1 MRNSK
6 YVLRQATLVAAMVA
20 ALGAMSTGDVA
31 AATRSTAV
39 GVQNNRVRISEPAKL
54 RAGDAID
61 GMLAN
66 TTPIH
71 VTIGLDLRNRAQ
83 LDSFIQS
90 NASVLKISHE
100 PMSNAQFMA
109 NHAPTDAQVKAV
121 TDFLAGAGFTHIE
134 VAPNH
139 LLIEADGRAD
149 IAQAA
154 FQTSFARVRTADG
167 RDAYANTEAATIP
180 AALQG
185 TVLTVMGLQNVWMG
199 HTMMRQ
205 ALGPIT
211 NAVTGHNPTEFSSI
225 YGGTGVATA
234 AGVTAGI
241 ITQGKITQTITDLN
255 KFTSNNGLATVTTQ
269 TVQVGSA
276 SNDTSGIGEWDLD
289 SQDIVGMGG
298 GQIGKIIFYNINSL
312 SDANLISGFNKA
324 VTDNVAK
331 VINVSIG
338 GCEDGTQ
345 SGSGAEGDNVFAQAV
360 AQGQTFTI
368 STGDSGADECGD
380 GGTTPSWPANSQYV
394 VAVAG
399 TKLDA
404 STTTWNSEVVWN
416 ELSSNEGATGGS
428 ESKYEPKPSWQ
439 TLWNG
444 TYRGVADVA
453 FDGDPESGAKVIV
466 SGATQQIGGTSLAAP
481 LFAGMWARVIAVKG
495 TSVGFAGPIIYQLPA
510 ADFHDITSGNNDG
523 ETAAAGYDLA
533 SGRGSMILNK
543 AINDI
548 GGGTTPPANN
558 PPVANF
564 SVTTSGLTASFTD
577 SSTDSDGTIASRS
590 WNFGDSSTSTS
601 TNPSHTYSAAGTY
614 SVSLTV
620 TDDDGATNT
629 KTSSVTV
636 SGGSSGGGTVLQN
649 GVAVTGLSGAKNG
662 KLNYTLVVPAG
673 ATGLKFV
680 TSGGSG
686 DADLYVKFGSA
697 PTTSS
702 YTCRSWNTGNSET
715 CSISTAQAGTYYV
728 MINGYSAF
736 SGLSLTGSYTAGGG
750 GGTGGTTLSNGTPV
764 TGLAATTGNWTS
776 DYTLVV
782 PSGATNLK
790 FAITGGTGDADMY
803 VRLGSAPTTSSYTCR
818 PYVSGN
824 SETCTFAAPTA
835 GTYHVSLRAYST
847 FSGVKLTPSYTP

>member
-20 ALGAMSTGDVA
+20 ALGAMSAGDVS
-31 AATRSTAV
+31 AATQSTAIPA
-39 GVQNNRVRISEPAKL
+39 NRARISEPASL
-54 RAGDAID
+54 RPGDVID

-66 TTPIH
+66 TTAMH
-71 VTIGLDLRNRAQ
+71 VTIGLSLRNRAQ

-90 NASVLKISHE
+90 NASVIKTSHE

-121 TDFLAGAGFTHIE
+121 TDFLSSAGFTHIE

-149 IAQAA
+149 LAQAA

-185 TVLTVMGLQNVWMG
+185 TVLTVMGLQNVWKA
-199 HTMMRQ
+199 HTMMQ
-205 ALGPIT
+205 KATPGPIT
-211 NAVTGHNPTEFSSI
+211 AAITGHNPTEFSSI

-234 AGVTAGI
+234 AGVNVGI
-241 ITQGKITQTITDLN
+241 ITQGKITQTVTDLN
-255 KFTSNNGLATVTTQ
+255 TFTSNNGLATVTTQ

-298 GQIGKIIFYNINSL
+298 GQVGKIIFYNINSL

-338 GCEDGTQ
+338 GCETGTQ
-345 SGSGAEGDNVFAQAV
+345 SGAGAEGDNVFAQAV

-368 STGDSGADECGD
+368 STGDSGADECGT
-380 GGTTPSWPANSQYV
+380 GGTVPSWPANSQYV

-416 ELSSNEGATGGS
+416 DLSINNGATGGS
-428 ESKYEPKPSWQ
+428 QSTYEPKPSWQ
-439 TLWNG
+439 TLWTG
-444 TYRGVADVA
+444 QYRGVADVA
-453 FDGDPESGAKVIV
+453 FDGSPSSGAKVIV
-466 SGATQQIGGTSLAAP
+466 SGATQQIGGTSLSAP
-481 LFAGMWARVIAVKG
+481 LFAGMWARVIATKG

-510 ADFHDITSGNNDG
+510 ADFHDVTSGNNNG
-523 ETAAAGYDLA
+523 STAGVGYDLA

-548 GGGTTPPANN
+548 GGTTPPANV

-564 SVTTSGLTASFTD
+564 GVTTSGLTATFTD

-601 TNPSHTYSAAGTY
+601 ANPSHTYAAAGTY

-620 TDDDGATNT
+620 TDNSGASNT

-636 SGGSSGGGTVLQN
+636 SSGGSGGNVLQN
-649 GVAVTGLSGAKNG
+649 GVAATGLSGATNG
-662 KLNYTLVVPAG
+662 QLAYTMVVPAG

-702 YTCRSWNTGNSET
+702 YDCRSWNTGNSET
-715 CSISTAQAGTYYV
+715 CSITTAQAGTYYV

-736 SGLSLTGSYTAGGG
+736 SGLSLTGSYSTG
-750 GGTGGTTLSNGTPV
+750 GGTGGGTTLSNGVAV
-764 TGLAATTGNWTS
+764 TGLSASTGNWTS

-790 FAITGGTGDADMY
+790 FAISGGTGDADMY

-847 FSGVKLTPSYTP
+847 FSGVTLTPSYTP

>member
-6 YVLRQATLVAAMVA
+6 YVLRQATLIAAMVA
-20 ALGAMSTGDVA
+20 ALGAMSAGDVF
-31 AATRSTAV
+31 AATRSTAIGGPV
-39 GVQNNRVRISEPAKL
+39 NRVRVSEAAKL
-54 RAGDAID
+54 RTGDAID

-66 TTPIH
+66 TTPMH
-71 VTIGLDLRNRAQ
+71 VTIGLNLRNRAQ

-90 NASVLKISHE
+90 NASVLKVSHE
-100 PMSNAQFMA
+100 PMSSAQFMA
-109 NHAPTDAQVKAV
+109 DHAPTDAQVKAV
-121 TDFLAGAGFTHIE
+121 TDFLEGAGFANIE

-167 RDAYANTEAATIP
+167 REAYANTEAATIP

-185 TVLTVMGLQNVWMG
+185 TVLTVMGLQDVWRA
-199 HTMMRQ
+199 HTMMRPL
-205 ALGPIT
+205 APGPVT

-225 YGGTGVATA
+225 YGGSGVATA

-276 SNDTSGIGEWDLD
+276 SNDTSGVGEWDLD

-312 SDANLISGFNKA
+312 SDSNLISGFNKA

-345 SGSGAEGDNVFAQAV
+345 SGAGAEGDNVFAQAV

-368 STGDSGADECGD
+368 STGDDGADECGD

-416 ELSSNEGATGGS
+416 ELSIGEGATGGS

-439 TLWNG
+439 TLWTG
-444 TYRGVADVA
+444 THRGVADVA

-466 SGATQQIGGTSLAAP
+466 NGGTQQIGGTSLSAP
-481 LFAGMWARVIAVKG
+481 LFAGLWARVIATKG

-510 ADFHDITSGNNDG
+510 ADFHDVTSGNNHG
-523 ETAAAGYDLA
+523 ETATAGYDLA

-548 GGGTTPPANN
+548 GGTTPPANI

-564 SVTTSGLTASFTD
+564 GVTTSGLTASFTD
-577 SSTDSDGTIASRS
+577 SSTDSDGTISSRS
-590 WNFGDSSTSTS
+590 WNFGDGSTSTS
-601 TNPSHTYSAAGTY
+601 TNPSHTYAAAGSYT
-614 SVSLTV
+614 VSLTV
-620 TDDDGATNT
+620 TDDDGASNT
-629 KTSSVTV
+629 KTASVTV
-636 SGGSSGGGTVLQN
+636 SSGGSGGSTVLQN
-649 GVAVTGLSGAKNG
+649 GVAVTGLSGARNSQ
-662 KLNYTLVVPAG
+662 LMYTMVVPAG
-673 ATGLKFV
+673 ATNLKFV

-715 CSISTAQAGTYYV
+715 CSISNAQAGTYYV

-750 GGTGGTTLSNGTPV
+750 GNPGGTTLTNGVPV

-790 FAITGGTGDADMY
+790 FAISGGTGDADMY
-803 VRLGSAPTTSSYTCR
+803 VRLGATPTTSSYDCR
-818 PYVSGN
+818 PYLSGN
-824 SETCTFAAPTA
+824 TESCTATAPTP

-847 FSGVKLTPSYTP
+847 FSGVTLTASYTP